1 MKLFATLPGEL
12 LSLMRG
18 LGEAA
23 DSMNAKAY
31 IIGAYPRSILLREDC
46 SDLEITVTGNCEK
59 MVDYFTNNYS
69 LITKNKKIHS
79 EGRYTFVP
87 SPYNDGDFLRIAPAR
102 KDEKGGVGDIYSET
116 LSRGFSIDALAI
128 SLSKNDF
135 GDVIDPVGAMDDIKI
150 NSLRILHRDVFEQEP
165 IFIFR
170 ALYYIAKYG
179 LSWDPMTADLWA
191 DALKKGTHLKINSK
205 EINAEIKLVKKEKN
219 GKDVLK
225 LLEAYNVGGGTWKK
239 Q

>member
-31 IIGAYPRSILLREDC
+31 IIGAYPRSILVREDC

-59 MVDYFTNNYS
+59 TVDYFMNNYS
-69 LITKNKKIHS
+69 LIKNKRFYS

-87 SPYNDGDFLRIAPAR
+87 SPYNDGDFLRIASAR

-135 GDVIDPVGAMDDIKI
+135 GTVIDPVGSVDDIKI
-150 NSLRILHRDVFEQEP
+150 KSLRILHRDVFEQEP
-165 IFIFR
+165 IFIFK
-170 ALYYIAKYG
+170 ALYYIAKYE
-179 LSWDPMTADLWA
+179 LSWDPMTESLWKK
-191 DALKKGTHLKINSK
+191 ALENNTHLKLNSK
-205 EINAEIKLVKKEKN
+205 EINTEIKLVRKEKN

-225 LLEAYNVGGGTWKK
+225 LLEDYNVK
-239 Q
+239 

>member
-12 LSLMRG
+12 LSLMRS

-31 IIGAYPRSILLREDC
+31 IIGAYPRSILVKEDC
-46 SDLEITVTGNCEK
+46 SDLEITVTGDCQK
-59 MVDYFTNNYS
+59 MVDYFVKNYA
-69 LITKNKKIHS
+69 LIKSKKVYS

-116 LSRGFSIDALAI
+116 LSRGFSIDALTI

-135 GDVIDPVGAMDDIKI
+135 GTVIDPVGAADDIKI
-150 NSLRILHRDVFEQEP
+150 KSLRILHRDVFEQEP
-165 IFIFR
+165 RFIFK
-170 ALYYIAKYG
+170 AFYYISRYG
-179 LSWDPMTADLWA
+179 LSWDHMTENLWRK
-191 DALKKGTHLKINSK
+191 ALKNGVHLKLSSK
-205 EINAEIKLVKKEKN
+205 EIDTEIKLIKKEKN

-225 LLEAYNVGGGTWKK
+225 LLEEYNV
-239 Q
+239 

>member
-31 IIGAYPRSILLREDC
+31 IIGAYPRSIIIREDC

-59 MVDYFTNNYS
+59 TVAYFINNYS
-69 LITKNKKIHS
+69 LIKNKRVYT

-87 SPYNDGDFLRIAPAR
+87 SPYNDGDFLKIAAAR

-116 LSRGFSIDALAI
+116 LSRGFSINALAI

-135 GDVIDPVGAMDDIKI
+135 GTVIDPVGAVDDIKI
-150 NSLRILHRDVFEQEP
+150 KSLRILHRDVFEQEP
-165 IFIFR
+165 IFIFK
-170 ALYYIAKYG
+170 ALYYIARYG
-179 LSWDPMTADLWA
+179 LSWDPMTEGLWNE
-191 DALKKGTHLKINSK
+191 ALINKLYLKLNSK

-219 GKDVLK
+219 GKAVLK
-225 LLEAYNVGGGTWKK
+225 LLEDYKVKGG
-239 Q
+239 